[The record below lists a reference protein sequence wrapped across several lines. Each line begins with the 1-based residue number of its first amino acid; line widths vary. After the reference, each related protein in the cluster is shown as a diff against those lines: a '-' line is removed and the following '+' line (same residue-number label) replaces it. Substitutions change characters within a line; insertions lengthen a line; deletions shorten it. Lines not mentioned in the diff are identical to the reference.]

1 MIIKINKN
9 LLKNKVCD
17 ETTIKKV
24 IMSYIKTQRI

>member
-17 ETTIKKV
+17 ETTIKQV
-24 IMSYIKTQRI
+24 IMSYIETQRI